1 MPRMS
6 ALASPVYSPGENTLA
21 KLFHPAAILVGP
33 PVNPPRALPRYRYK
47 EPAGVTPRMS
57 ALPSPVKSP
66 GENTLTKL
74 FHPAAILV
82 GLPVNP
88 PRPLPR
94 YRYKEPA
101 GGMASRSDFRS
112 PGKSP
117 GENTPGENTLG
128 VAVFVA
134 VFAGACMNPRVLPPY
149 CPLSVEPVSV

>member
-6 ALASPVYSPGENTLA
+6 ALWSPVRSPGESTLA
-21 KLFHPAAILVGP
+21 KLSHPAAILVGL
-33 PVNPPRALPRYRYK
+33 PVNPPRPLPRYRYR

-66 GENTLTKL
+66 GENTLAKL
-74 FHPAAILV
+74 PHPAAILV

-94 YRYKEPA
+94 YRYREPA
-101 GGMASRSDFRS
+101 GGMPRMSALPS
-112 PGKSP
+112 PVKSP
-117 GENTPGENTLG
+117 GENTPGENKLG

-134 VFAGACMNPRVLPPY
+134 VFAAACMNPRVLPPY
-149 CPLSVEPVSV
+149 CPLSVEPVRV